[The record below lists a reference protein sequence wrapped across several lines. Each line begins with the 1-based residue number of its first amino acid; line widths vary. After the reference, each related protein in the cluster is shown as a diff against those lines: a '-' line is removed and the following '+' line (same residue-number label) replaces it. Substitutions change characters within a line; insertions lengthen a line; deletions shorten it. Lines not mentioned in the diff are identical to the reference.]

1 MHSPEQSTNKLSPET
16 RTLLLELASA
26 SISHGLEHGTPAS
39 VNIEEY
45 SEELQAH
52 RACFVTLNRNG
63 ALRGCIG
70 HLEAIQALVK
80 DVSDN
85 AFAAAFQDPRFP
97 RLNPAELDGLEIHI
111 SVLTPAEPL
120 EFTTEQDL
128 ISKMRP
134 GIDGLILEEGMHRG
148 TFLPSV
154 WAQLPAPEQFLQHL
168 KLKAGLSPNHWSDR
182 IRIYRYET
190 ESFPAEEINA

>member
-1 MHSPEQSTNKLSPET
+1 
-16 RTLLLELASA
+16 
-26 SISHGLEHGTPAS
+26 
-39 VNIEEY
+39 
-45 SEELQAH
+45 
-52 RACFVTLNRNG
+52 
-63 ALRGCIG
+63 
-70 HLEAIQALVK
+70 
-80 DVSDN
+80 
-85 AFAAAFQDPRFP
+85 FP

-154 WAQLPAPEQFLQHL
+154 WAQLPDPEQFLQHL
-168 KLKAGLSPNHWSDR
+168 KLKAGLSPNHWSER